1 VKFRLWIA
9 CAGLAGV
16 ASIFLALAGLGTAAS
31 PNICPT
37 RPPAAACIAESVS
50 PHFLTAVS
58 SNPVPSPSDWP
69 QAVSTTRFTNQS
81 GLGGATASH
90 TKISV
95 TFSGTPIAA
104 TAPLIYIAD
113 IRTVKP
119 DGTAVPSTCAPSA
132 TQPIAQPPAGT
143 TSVTVTCAVGSTAG
157 GQTVKLVVRFGA
169 ATNLKLDGDVTYGES
184 GNDNPNGPN
193 GIVNDNHSN
202 ADFVFVGGTQQGSCF
217 DLTTGQTKTVTGST
231 ASQATTATVGQ
242 TAIAG
247 LPCTPAAAGVLT
259 AIKSGT
265 GQNVPGS
272 FTRDISF
279 TDFLSISNNGAAT
292 VLVDFLTSLPKGFKL
307 QELVNL
313 ADPTNPQSWV
323 EVKKCGD
330 ATNQSPDSCIS
341 DTKNL
346 PKGGFRYILSAL
358 GTFDDA
364 KYSG

>member
-1 VKFRLWIA
+1 VKLRLWIA

-16 ASIFLALAGLGTAAS
+16 ASIFLAVAGLGTAAS
-31 PNICPT
+31 PSICSTNPSA
-37 RPPAAACIAESVS
+37 PACIVESVS
-50 PHFLTAVS
+50 PHFLTAVPN
-58 SNPVPSPSDWP
+58 NPVPPPAQWP

-81 GLGGATASH
+81 GLGGANASH

-95 TFSGTPIAA
+95 TFSGTPIAP
-104 TAPLIYIAD
+104 TAPLVDIRE
-113 IRTVKP
+113 IRTVRP
-119 DGTAVPSTCAPSA
+119 DGTAVPNSCA
-132 TQPIAQPPAGT
+132 T

-157 GQTVKLVVRFGA
+157 AQTVKLVVRFGA
-169 ATNLKLDGDVTYGES
+169 ATNITLVGDVTYGES
-184 GNDNPNGPN
+184 GNDNPSGPN

-202 ADFVFVGGTQQGSCF
+202 SDFVLVGGTQQGSCF
-217 DLTTGQTKTVTGST
+217 NLETGQTTMVTGST
-231 ASQATTATVGQ
+231 TSQATTATVGQ

-259 AIKSGT
+259 AVRSGS
-265 GQNVPGS
+265 GQNVPGT

-279 TDFLSISNNGAAT
+279 TDFLSISNDGAAT

-323 EVKKCGD
+323 EVKKCGEP
-330 ATNQSPDSCIS
+330 TLSPDSCIS
-341 DTKNL
+341 GTKNL

>member
-1 VKFRLWIA
+1 
-9 CAGLAGV
+9 LAGV

-37 RPPAAACIAESVS
+37 NPATPTCITESVS
-50 PHFLTAVS
+50 PHFLTGVS
-58 SNPVPSPSDWP
+58 NNPVPPATQWP
-69 QAVSTTRFTNQS
+69 QAVSTTRFANQS
-81 GLGGATASH
+81 GLGGATATH

-113 IRTVKP
+113 IRTVRP

-143 TSVTVTCAVGSTAG
+143 TSVTVTCAVGSVAG

-169 ATNLKLDGDVTYGES
+169 ATNVALDGDVTYGES

-193 GIVNDNHSN
+193 GTVNDNHSN
-202 ADFVFVGGTQQGSCF
+202 SDFAFVGGMQQGSCF
-217 DLTTGQTKTVTGST
+217 DLSGTSTVTVSGSDNAT
-231 ASQATTATVGQ
+231 QATTATVGV

-247 LPCTPAAAGVLT
+247 LPCTPAAAGVLK

-265 GQNVPGS
+265 GQNVPGT

-307 QELVNL
+307 MELL
-313 ADPTNPQSWV
+313 PGKDPTLLSSWV

-330 ATNQSPDSCIS
+330 TTNQSPDSCIS

-346 PKGGFRYILSAL
+346 PKGGFRYFLSAF